1 MSNRPKKFIIKS
13 FKSKPILTV
22 KNISKSIDKRLILRK
37 IDFKINPGEIFG
49 LLGPNG
55 AGKSVTFNV
64 LLGIMRADTGDV
76 YVSGKGISDLP
87 IHERAK
93 KFKIGYIPQNDSVF
107 RGLNC
112 EDNLKA
118 ISETLGFTPTLIN
131 ARFIK
136 PLDKSMLLSLCKEYD
151 AILTMEEGCL
161 AGGFGSAVVEYYND
175 IGSSVKISRMGIPDN
190 FIEHDSREA
199 LLDSLDLNSIGVVNK
214 IKAILGD
221 SND

>member
-1 MSNRPKKFIIKS
+1 MLRMLPNMVVTAPKDGNELRNLLATATTSKKS
-13 FKSKPILTV
+13 FSIRYPKGSSRKFDINRAPEIL
-22 KNISKSIDKRLILRK
+22 
-37 IDFKINPGEIFG
+37 
-49 LLGPNG
+49 
-55 AGKSVTFNV
+55 
-64 LLGIMRADTGDV
+64 
-76 YVSGKGISDLP
+76 
-87 IHERAK
+87 
-93 KFKIGYIPQNDSVF
+93 KIGVWEELTKGAKIAILASGSMV
-107 RGLNC
+107 GIV
-112 EDNLKA
+112 EDNLKS

-221 SND
+221 LND